1 MEVSKLLFI
10 INYYFICSKLD
21 WRLGMQILLDHYYYY
36 EDIFLSIERYVKA
49 KHVIFLSTYTSM
61 YTTAHSNWIAQFFGF
76 MQDDFV
82 FHFDLPNPYHFK

>member
-21 WRLGMQILLDHYYYY
+21 WRLGMQILLDHYYYC

-61 YTTAHSNWIAQFFGF
+61 YTTAHSNWINEFLRFYAGRFCVSF
-76 MQDDFV
+76 
-82 FHFDLPNPYHFK
+82 